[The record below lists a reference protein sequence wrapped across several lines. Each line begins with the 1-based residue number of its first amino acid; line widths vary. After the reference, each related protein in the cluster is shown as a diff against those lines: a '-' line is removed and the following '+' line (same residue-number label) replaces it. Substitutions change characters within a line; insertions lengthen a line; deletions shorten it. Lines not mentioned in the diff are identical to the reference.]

1 MEHIR
6 LVQIRRRNS
15 HESLK
20 NVLLPVDTLSFFP
33 VERVS
38 SVVGLRI
45 KRLVFAFVALVS
57 CIISSTIVAGL
68 AS

>member
-20 NVLLPVDTLSFFP
+20 TVLPPLDTMGFIR
-33 VERVS
+33 VATVS
-38 SVVGLRI
+38 SVVGLGI
-45 KRLVFAFVALVS
+45 
-57 CIISSTIVAGL
+57 
-68 AS
+68 